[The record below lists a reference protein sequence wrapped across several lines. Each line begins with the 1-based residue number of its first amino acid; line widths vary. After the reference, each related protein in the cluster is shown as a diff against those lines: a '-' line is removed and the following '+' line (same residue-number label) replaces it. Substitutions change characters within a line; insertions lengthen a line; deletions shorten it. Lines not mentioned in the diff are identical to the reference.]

1 MARGLVCII
10 VPIALGAA
18 GCAKSELGGPKI
30 DPDGEADAGL
40 DGGERRPTSA
50 GNAVS
55 TQNATSTGPSTGV
68 ASNTATGVGTST
80 STSTSTATS
89 ASAPE
94 TPTTLCETSA
104 GTTTLA
110 LVSPSPYL
118 TAGFETAQLAAMLTS
133 GDAAS
138 AEDVS
143 AEADWSLADSTLGTL
158 DDAGRFTSAQ
168 IGGRVAITVALGAQ
182 RCTGTLVVIGPI
194 TRIPLQSRARR
205 AVARPGHDEVWVTS
219 DDDAPGTVTIVDT
232 RTSNVVGV
240 VDLGYGVQPHDLV
253 FLPSGDKA
261 YLSTGGYDAVKV
273 IDAHTH
279 RVSKVVR
286 TSDQGVALA
295 VSADGSKVYFAQM
308 ASPKGVYAI
317 DTATDKSRLFDRT
330 LACPA
335 AIAFGAL
342 DTLYVS
348 DGCGG
353 GLVRVN
359 RLDAGFAL
367 LGGSYEA
374 AGDGA
379 EDAEPRGDSP
389 FLAITPDGSRLFT
402 QGRVLRASD
411 LASLEQLPEAARW
424 SFFPDGARAVAAG
437 SRYEIHDYAG
447 AQLILLDRLDSDY
460 TPPAGG
466 QAAVAS
472 DATLYLPLRD
482 DEGLQVFQFAP

>member
-1 MARGLVCII
+1 MARLMVCII

-30 DPDGEADAGL
+30 DPDGETDAGL

-50 GNAVS
+50 GNAVG
-55 TQNATSTGPSTGV
+55 TQNATATGSATGA
-68 ASNTATGVGTST
+68 ASRTATGVGTST
-80 STSTSTATS
+80 GTSTATS

-118 TAGFETAQLAAMLTS
+118 TAGFETAQLAVMLTS

-143 AEADWSLADSTLGTL
+143 AEAVWTLADPTLGTL

-168 IGGRVAITVALGAQ
+168 IGGRAAITVALGAH
-182 RCTGTLVVIGPI
+182 RCTGTLVVTGPI
-194 TRIPLQSRARR
+194 TRIPLLSRARR

-232 RTSNVVGV
+232 RTNIVAGF

-253 FLPSGDKA
+253 FLPGGDKA

-308 ASPKGVYAI
+308 APPKGVYAI

-335 AIAFGAL
+335 AIAFGAR

-353 GLVRVN
+353 GFVRVN

-374 AGDGA
+374 AE
-379 EDAEPRGDSP
+379 EDAEPRGESP

-402 QGRVLRASD
+402 EGRVLRASD

-447 AQLILLDRLDSDY
+447 AQLVLLDRLNSDY

-472 DATLYLPLRD
+472 DATLYLPLHD